1 MKRTLLTLFGLA
13 SAGLAGDITLS
24 VMPGNDFVVS
34 SNIVLKGSNSWENL
48 TWNNL
53 TTNNLQN
60 NFADATK
67 LQEEGYH
74 FFTAQGTGQSTNPDY
89 PSFTFASGVVGL
101 TGRASALGQD
111 VFYSAVTSVSS
122 IIGADTPTSNLTSLT
137 LTLKGKTN
145 SADAWWGLYRLASDG
160 SLTAISD
167 IKSGDLRTSKVGEG
181 DYSTSITLN
190 SAQIEAL
197 DAGDKLVTVFRVA
210 SSAALSLSIKDL
222 TYNATTVPEP
232 TTVTLSLLTLAGLA
246 SHRRRKRSA

>member
-137 LTLKGKTN
+137 LTLNGKTN

-181 DYSTSITLN
+181 DYSTSITLT
-190 SAQIEAL
+190 SAQIEDL

-210 SSAALSLSIKDL
+210 SSAALSLSIKNL

-246 SHRRRKRSA
+246 SRRRRKRSA

>member
-34 SNIVLKGSNSWENL
+34 SNIVLKGSDSWKNL
-48 TWNNL
+48 TWDNL
-53 TTNNLQN
+53 TTSNLQN

-74 FFTAQGTGQSTNPDY
+74 FFTAQGTGQNTSF
-89 PSFTFASGVVGL
+89 PSFTFASGVVEL
-101 TGRASALGQD
+101 TGRTSALGQD

-137 LTLKGKTN
+137 LTLNGKTN

-167 IKSGDLRTSKVGEG
+167 IKSGDLRTSKVGEV
-181 DYSTSITLN
+181 DYSTSITLT
-190 SAQIEAL
+190 SAQIEDL
-197 DAGDKLVTVFRVA
+197 DAGDKLVAVFRVA
-210 SSAALSLSIKDL
+210 HSSGLSLSIKDL

-246 SHRRRKRSA
+246 SRRRRKRSA